1 VIYAGAGGGL
11 YADVPTIGFESGER
25 AWTALDANTGASREY
40 PERHGVVSWGPGS
53 FFNSW
58 ETSRGAFGF
67 TIEGEGVEFVGPV
80 EGIAPLQVATREAFT
95 DFAISRPWLF
105 QPLAWTRTHRKL
117 LYPDHGERYPIA
129 ARIVNTKTGG
139 EFILIPESVAQS
151 PAGLEVLKRIQIDST
166 SDSAGK
172 RP

>member
-1 VIYAGAGGGL
+1 
-11 YADVPTIGFESGER
+11 
-25 AWTALDANTGASREY
+25 
-40 PERHGVVSWGPGS
+40 VSWGSGS
-53 FFNSW
+53 FFNSG

-67 TIEGEGVEFVGPV
+67 RIEGEGVEFVGP
-80 EGIAPLQVATREAFT
+80 VATREAFT
-95 DFAISRPWLF
+95 DFAISKPWLF
-105 QPLAWTRTHRKL
+105 QPLAWSRPHRKL

-139 EFILIPESVAQS
+139 EFILIPKSIAQA
-151 PAGLEVLKRIQIDST
+151 PAGLEVLRHLQIDIT

>member
-1 VIYAGAGGGL
+1 
-11 YADVPTIGFESGER
+11 
-25 AWTALDANTGASREY
+25 
-40 PERHGVVSWGPGS
+40 
-53 FFNSW
+53 
-58 ETSRGAFGF
+58 
-67 TIEGEGVEFVGPV
+67 VEFVGPV
-80 EGIAPLQVATREAFT
+80 EKITPLPVATREAFT
-95 DFAISRPWLF
+95 DFAISKPWLF

-139 EFILIPESVAQS
+139 EFILIPESIAQS
-151 PAGLEVLKRIQIDST
+151 PAGLEVLKRIQIDIT